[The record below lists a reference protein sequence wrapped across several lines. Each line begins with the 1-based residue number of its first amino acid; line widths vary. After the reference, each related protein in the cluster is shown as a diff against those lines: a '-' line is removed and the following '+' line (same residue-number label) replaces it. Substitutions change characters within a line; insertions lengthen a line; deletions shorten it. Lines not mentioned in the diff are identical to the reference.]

1 MTSGVPLIA
10 VVGAT
15 GTGKSALSLD
25 IARRLASHGREAEV
39 VNADAMQLY
48 RGMNIGTAKLAPAD
62 REGVAHHMIDV
73 LDVTDEASVSQ
84 YQPQARNIIAEII
97 DRGNVPIL
105 VGGSGLYVSSVLFD
119 FEFPAHDDAVRESLE
134 KEADEVGIGILAA
147 RLRSLAPDTAARID
161 PKNARRVIRAL
172 EVIALSG
179 DGAELGRLAPQ
190 ITAPAQAWTHAHTVV
205 CHAERGQLVARLD
218 ERVVQMWVDGLVA
231 EVEHLIPL
239 GLERGV
245 TARRAIGYAQ
255 ALGQLRGELTEAEA
269 IGETQALTRR
279 YARRQVSWFRRYESS
294 IVVDVSSP
302 ESEAAVSS
310 LVERVITHGAP

>member
-25 IARRLASHGREAEV
+25 IARRLAAHGREAEV

-73 LDVTDEASVSQ
+73 MDVTDEASVSQ
-84 YQPQARNIIAEII
+84 YQPQARSVIAEII
-97 DRGNVPIL
+97 ARGNVPIL

-119 FEFPAHDDAVRESLE
+119 FDFPGHDDAVRASLE
-134 KEADEVGIGILAA
+134 QEAEEVGVGILAA
-147 RLRSLAPDTAARID
+147 RLRALAPETAARID
-161 PKNARRVIRAL
+161 PRNARRVIRAL
-172 EVIALSG
+172 EVIAISG

-190 ITAPAQAWTHAHTVV
+190 VTAPAQAWSHTHILV
-205 CHAERGQLVARLD
+205 CHTDRDELVTRLD
-218 ERVVQMWVDGLVA
+218 ERVVHMWADGLIA
-231 EVEHLIPL
+231 EVGNLIPL

-245 TARRAIGYAQ
+245 TASRAIGYAQ
-255 ALGQLRGELTEAEA
+255 ALGQIRGYLSEAEA
-269 IGETQALTRR
+269 ISETQALTRR
-279 YARRQVSWFRRYESS
+279 YARRQVGWFRRYESS
-294 IVVDVSSP
+294 VAIDVSAP
-302 ESEAAVSS
+302 ESDAAVSK
-310 LVERVITHGAP
+310 LVERVIAHGAP